1 MKRKILIEKTEGQ
14 IRTFFL
20 ENDEIVEIH
29 CAPADEE
36 SAGRHLLGNI
46 YVGKVKNI
54 VPNIGAAFVEIE
66 SGVNCYY
73 DMKDAEHAVFTHK
86 IGKKPLCIGDELVV
100 QISKEAVKTK
110 APTVTGNISF
120 TGRYAVLTHG
130 NTRIGV
136 SSKIPKK
143 VREEYKERLRQFQ
156 NDRFGI
162 IVRTNA
168 KDAPFQDVL
177 DEISR
182 LKAEYEK
189 IMSAAPTRVC
199 FSCLRSAPPSY
210 ISDLKN
216 VYMEG
221 MEEIIVG
228 DPELY
233 TRIQAFFAAEIP
245 EKEDL
250 LRLYDD
256 SAFPLGKLYSTQT
269 AIEKALREKVWLR
282 NGGYL
287 VIQPTE
293 ALTVID
299 VNSGKS
305 AGKGK
310 NEEGILKINLEAAR
324 EAARQIRLRNLSG
337 IIIIDFIN
345 LESEENVGLLLKEFR
360 MRLAG
365 DPIQTTLVDITPL
378 NLVEVTRKKV
388 HRPLY
393 EQIRIKRMSASE
405 KERKTD
411 IFS

>member
-1 MKRKILIEKTEGQ
+1 MEKTEGQ

-233 TRIQAFFAAEIP
+233 TRIQALFAAEIP

-393 EQIRIKRMSASE
+393 EQIRM
-405 KERKTD
+405 
-411 IFS
+411 

>member
-86 IGKKPLCIGDELVV
+86 IGKKPLCIGDEFVV

-245 EKEDL
+245 EKEGL

-393 EQIRIKRMSASE
+393 EQIRM
-405 KERKTD
+405 
-411 IFS
+411 

>member
-86 IGKKPLCIGDELVV
+86 IGKKPLCIGDEFVV

-393 EQIRIKRMSASE
+393 EQIRI
-405 KERKTD
+405 
-411 IFS
+411 

>member
-1 MKRKILIEKTEGQ
+1 MKRKLLIEKTEGQ

-393 EQIRIKRMSASE
+393 EQIRM
-405 KERKTD
+405 
-411 IFS
+411 

>member
-199 FSCLRSAPPSY
+199 CCCLRSAPPSY

-393 EQIRIKRMSASE
+393 EQIRM
-405 KERKTD
+405 
-411 IFS
+411 

>member
-1 MKRKILIEKTEGQ
+1 MKRKILIEKAEGQ
-14 IRTFFL
+14 IRTFFM
-20 ENDEIVEIH
+20 EDGDIVEIH
-29 CAPADEE
+29 CADADG
-36 SAGRHLLGNI
+36 GRAENHRLGDI
-46 YVGKVKNI
+46 YIGKVKNI

-66 SGVNCYY
+66 NGVSCYY
-73 DMKDAEHAVFTHK
+73 DMKDAPRALFTHK
-86 IGKKPLCIGDELVV
+86 AGKKPLCIGDELVV

-110 APTVTGNISF
+110 APTVTGDISF

-136 SSKIPKK
+136 SYKLPKSL
-143 VREEYKERLRQFQ
+143 RADYKEKLREYQ
-156 NDRFGI
+156 NDSFGI

-168 KDAPFQDVL
+168 KDAPFQAVS
-177 DEISR
+177 DEIESLR
-182 LKAEYEK
+182 REYLR
-189 IMSAAPTRVC
+189 IASIAPTRTC
-199 FSCLRSAPPSY
+199 FSCLKSAPPSY

-216 VYMEG
+216 VYIEG
-221 MEEIIVG
+221 MEEILVG
-228 DPELY
+228 DAELY
-233 TRIQAFFAAEIP
+233 ARIHSYFKMEMP
-245 EKEDL
+245 ERTDL

-256 SAFPLGKLYSTQT
+256 ADFPLGKLYSTQT
-269 AIEKALREKVWLR
+269 ALEKALREKAWLK

-305 AGKGK
+305 IAGKGR

-345 LESEENVGLLLKEFR
+345 MDAEENVERLMREFR
-360 MRLAG
+360 IHLAK
-365 DPIQTTLVDITPL
+365 DPIQATLVDITPL

-388 HRPLY
+388 HKPLY
-393 EQIRIKRMSASE
+393 EQVR
-405 KERKTD
+405 
-411 IFS
+411 

>member
-1 MKRKILIEKTEGQ
+1 MEDG
-14 IRTFFL
+14 
-20 ENDEIVEIH
+20 DIVEIH
-29 CAPADEE
+29 STSVSGDHTD
-36 SAGRHLLGNI
+36 RHRLGDI
-46 YVGKVKNI
+46 YIGKVKNI

-66 SGVNCYY
+66 NGISCYY
-73 DMKDAEHAVFTHK
+73 DMKDVSQALFTNK
-86 IGKKPLCIGDELVV
+86 TGKKPLCIGDELVV

-136 SSKIPKK
+136 SSKLPKSL
-143 VREEYKERLRQFQ
+143 RDDYKEKLREYQ
-156 NDRFGI
+156 NDSFGI

-168 KDAPFQDVL
+168 KDAPFQAVS
-177 DEISR
+177 DEIESLR
-182 LKAEYEK
+182 REYLR
-189 IMSAAPTRVC
+189 IASIAPKRTC
-199 FSCLRSAPPSY
+199 FSCLKSAPPSY

-216 VYMEG
+216 VYIDG
-221 MEEIIVG
+221 MEEILVG
-228 DPELY
+228 DAELY
-233 TRIQAFFAAEIP
+233 ARIHSYFKMEMP
-245 EKEDL
+245 ERTDL

-256 SAFPLGKLYSTQT
+256 ADFPLGKLYSTQT
-269 AIEKALREKVWLR
+269 ALEKALREKAWLK

-305 AGKGK
+305 IAGKGR

-345 LESEENVGLLLKEFR
+345 MDAEENVERLMREFR
-360 MRLAG
+360 IHLAK
-365 DPIQTTLVDITPL
+365 DPIQATLVDITPL

-388 HRPLY
+388 HKPLY
-393 EQIRIKRMSASE
+393 EQVR
-405 KERKTD
+405 
-411 IFS
+411 

>member
-86 IGKKPLCIGDELVV
+86 IGKKPLCIGDELVI

-245 EKEDL
+245 EKEGL

-393 EQIRIKRMSASE
+393 EQIRM
-405 KERKTD
+405 
-411 IFS
+411 

>member
-66 SGVNCYY
+66 NGVNCYY

-168 KDAPFQDVL
+168 KGAPFQDVL

-393 EQIRIKRMSASE
+393 EQIRM
-405 KERKTD
+405 
-411 IFS
+411 

>member
-110 APTVTGNISF
+110 APSVTGNISF

-210 ISDLKN
+210 ISNLKN

-245 EKEDL
+245 EKEGL

-393 EQIRIKRMSASE
+393 EQIRM
-405 KERKTD
+405 
-411 IFS
+411 

>member
-1 MKRKILIEKTEGQ
+1 MKRKILIEKTENQ
-14 IRTFFL
+14 IRSFFL
-20 ENDEIVEIH
+20 EDGEIVEIH
-29 CAPADEE
+29 CASADEE
-36 SAGRHLLGNI
+36 SAGQHLLGNV
-46 YVGKVKNI
+46 YVGRVKNI

-73 DMKDAEHAVFTHK
+73 DMKDAEHAVFTRK
-86 IGKKPLCIGDELVV
+86 SGKKPLCIGDELVV

-143 VREEYKERLRQFQ
+143 LREEYKGRLKEFQ

-177 DEISR
+177 DEIMR
-182 LKAEYEK
+182 LRGEYER
-189 IMSAAPTRVC
+189 IMSIAPTRVC

-210 ISDLKN
+210 ISDLRN

-233 TRIQAFFAAEIP
+233 TRIRSYFASELP
-245 EKEDL
+245 EKQEL
-250 LRLYDD
+250 IRLYDD
-256 SAFPLGKLYSTQT
+256 PAFPLGKLYSTQT
-269 AIEKALREKVWLR
+269 AIEKALREKVWLK

-299 VNSGKS
+299 VNSGKN

-310 NEEGILKINLEAAR
+310 NEEGIMKIDLEAAR
-324 EAARQIRLRNLSG
+324 EAAKQIRLRNLSG

-345 LESEENVGLLLKEFR
+345 LELEENVSRLMREFR
-360 MRLAG
+360 MLLAK

-388 HRPLY
+388 HRPLH
-393 EQIRIKRMSASE
+393 EQIENSRLQSSGKAL
-405 KERKTD
+405 
-411 IFS
+411 

>member
-360 MRLAG
+360 IRLAG

-393 EQIRIKRMSASE
+393 EQIRM
-405 KERKTD
+405 
-411 IFS
+411 

>member
-1 MKRKILIEKTEGQ
+1 MKRKILIEKTENQ
-14 IRTFFL
+14 IRSFFL
-20 ENDEIVEIH
+20 EDGEIVEIH
-29 CAPADEE
+29 CASADEE
-36 SAGRHLLGNI
+36 SAGQHLLGNV
-46 YVGKVKNI
+46 YVGRVKNM

-73 DMKDAEHAVFTHK
+73 DMKDAEHAVFTRK
-86 IGKKPLCIGDELVV
+86 SGKKPLCIGDELVV

-143 VREEYKERLRQFQ
+143 LREEYKGRLKEFQ

-177 DEISR
+177 DEIMR
-182 LKAEYEK
+182 LRGEYER
-189 IMSAAPTRVC
+189 IMSIAPTRVC

-210 ISDLKN
+210 ISDLRN

-233 TRIQAFFAAEIP
+233 TRIRSYFASELP
-245 EKEDL
+245 EKQEL
-250 LRLYDD
+250 IRLYDD
-256 SAFPLGKLYSTQT
+256 PAFPLGKLYSTQT
-269 AIEKALREKVWLR
+269 AIEKALREKVWLK

-299 VNSGKS
+299 VNSGKN

-310 NEEGILKINLEAAR
+310 NEEGIMKIDLEAAR
-324 EAARQIRLRNLSG
+324 EAAKQIRLRNLSG

-345 LESEENVGLLLKEFR
+345 LELEENVSRLMREFR
-360 MRLAG
+360 MLLAK

-388 HRPLY
+388 HRPLH
-393 EQIRIKRMSASE
+393 EQIENSRLQSSGKAL
-405 KERKTD
+405 
-411 IFS
+411 

>member
-1 MKRKILIEKTEGQ
+1 MKRKILIEKTENQ
-14 IRTFFL
+14 IRSFFL
-20 ENDEIVEIH
+20 EDGEIVEIH
-29 CAPADEE
+29 CASADEE
-36 SAGRHLLGNI
+36 SAGQHLLGNV
-46 YVGKVKNI
+46 YVGRVKNI

-73 DMKDAEHAVFTHK
+73 DMKDAEHAVFTRK
-86 IGKKPLCIGDELVV
+86 SGKTPLGIGDELVV

-110 APTVTGNISF
+110 AHTVTGNISF

-143 VREEYKERLRQFQ
+143 LREEYKGRLKEFQ

-177 DEISR
+177 DEIMR
-182 LKAEYEK
+182 LRGEYER
-189 IMSAAPTRVC
+189 IMSIAPTRVC

-210 ISDLKN
+210 ISDLRN

-228 DPELY
+228 DAELY
-233 TRIQAFFAAEIP
+233 TRIRSYFASELP
-245 EKEDL
+245 EKQEL
-250 LRLYDD
+250 IRLYDD
-256 SAFPLGKLYSTQT
+256 PAFPLGKLYSTQT
-269 AIEKALREKVWLR
+269 AIEKALREKVWLK

-299 VNSGKS
+299 VNSGKN

-310 NEEGILKINLEAAR
+310 NEEGIMKIDLEAAR
-324 EAARQIRLRNLSG
+324 EAAKQIRLRNLSG

-345 LESEENVGLLLKEFR
+345 LESEENVSRLMREFR
-360 MRLAG
+360 MLLAK

-388 HRPLY
+388 HRPLH
-393 EQIRIKRMSASE
+393 EQIENSRLQSSGKAL
-405 KERKTD
+405 
-411 IFS
+411 